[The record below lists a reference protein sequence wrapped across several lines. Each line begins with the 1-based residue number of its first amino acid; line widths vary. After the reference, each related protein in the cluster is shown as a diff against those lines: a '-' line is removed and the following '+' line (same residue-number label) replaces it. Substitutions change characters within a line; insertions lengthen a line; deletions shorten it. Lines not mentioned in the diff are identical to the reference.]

1 MAPILVSSQERGKMD
16 SMLTLMSK
24 HRAQDTTRV
33 NLAFD
38 VFWIMLDFNPDSSR
52 LLCQEAMN
60 LSRILHYNKG
70 ICRGYLSEGMI
81 ARILD
86 QNLEK
91 AKVKCDSALLYAHK
105 MAHPKFLSACH
116 NNLGQ
121 IYSDKGQYAKA
132 IQQYE
137 LAVSYAQKVNNS
149 FLEAKT
155 LSNIALIYYN
165 SGNFNLSL
173 QFYIHAAQVAE
184 RIKDLGQQ
192 VFCENNIAGCLTNLK
207 RFPEAEQHLQKS
219 LSILDKIHNPILEAQ
234 AQNTFGTC
242 FFMQGQYEKALSFHQ
257 IAFTTFQQLGNFQQ
271 LDALDGIA
279 QTEKM
284 LGRYSEAERHFKQ
297 LLEKAQD
304 EKTIPS
310 IAWYHHELGELYE
323 KMGRTA
329 LSLKHFHKGVA
340 IAEKVTNNLQ
350 LRADYASLGKIYSR
364 QGDYKRASSF
374 WEKANAYSDTV
385 YNAEITNKIQQQLLE
400 DNFRQQSLSD
410 SLTNVR
416 EQTTLN
422 QKLSAQRNATLAGW
436 SFGGI
441 AVVLTFLLWNRFRL
455 RKRVAELEHVQE
467 VDRVRAQKAE
477 SEMTALR
484 AQMNPH
490 FIFNSLNSIN
500 AYILRNEGKTASGY
514 LTEFAQLMRQMLD
527 NSAQETISLE
537 NAIEFLQSYLR
548 AEAMRM
554 ENKLTW
560 DIRVSE
566 EVDTFETVIP
576 SMILQPYI
584 ENAVWHGIAHKPE
597 GGKITVSIK
606 REASGALLFLI
617 EDNGVGRAF
626 TRELRNANGRTH
638 ESKGLKITEE
648 RLVLYDQ
655 KHGTQ
660 SSVNTTD
667 LLEHEG
673 NGGGTKVEIRIS

>member
-1 MAPILVSSQERGKMD
+1 M
-16 SMLTLMSK
+16 
-24 HRAQDTTRV
+24 
-33 NLAFD
+33 
-38 VFWIMLDFNPDSSR
+38 
-52 LLCQEAMN
+52 
-60 LSRILHYNKG
+60 
-70 ICRGYLSEGMI
+70 
-81 ARILD
+81 
-86 QNLEK
+86 
-91 AKVKCDSALLYAHK
+91 
-105 MAHPKFLSACH
+105 
-116 NNLGQ
+116 
-121 IYSDKGQYAKA
+121 
-132 IQQYE
+132 
-137 LAVSYAQKVNNS
+137 
-149 FLEAKT
+149 
-155 LSNIALIYYN
+155 
-165 SGNFNLSL
+165 
-173 QFYIHAAQVAE
+173 
-184 RIKDLGQQ
+184 
-192 VFCENNIAGCLTNLK
+192 
-207 RFPEAEQHLQKS
+207 
-219 LSILDKIHNPILEAQ
+219 
-234 AQNTFGTC
+234 
-242 FFMQGQYEKALSFHQ
+242 
-257 IAFTTFQQLGNFQQ
+257 
-271 LDALDGIA
+271 
-279 QTEKM
+279 
-284 LGRYSEAERHFKQ
+284 
-297 LLEKAQD
+297 
-304 EKTIPS
+304 
-310 IAWYHHELGELYE
+310 
-323 KMGRTA
+323 
-329 LSLKHFHKGVA
+329 
-340 IAEKVTNNLQ
+340 
-350 LRADYASLGKIYSR
+350 
-364 QGDYKRASSF
+364 
-374 WEKANAYSDTV
+374 
-385 YNAEITNKIQQQLLE
+385 LE

-537 NAIEFLQSYLR
+537 NEIEFLQSYLR